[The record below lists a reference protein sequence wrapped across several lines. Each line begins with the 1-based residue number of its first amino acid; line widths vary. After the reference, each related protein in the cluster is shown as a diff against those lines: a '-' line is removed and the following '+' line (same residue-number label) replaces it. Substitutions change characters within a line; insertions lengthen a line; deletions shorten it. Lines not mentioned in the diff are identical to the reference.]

1 MVPPADG
8 ASPAPIDRAVLE
20 RLQSRFVDA
29 RLIESA
35 ALVEE
40 GGLHLQVTL
49 AANYYPDERT
59 ARLEMRWYRND
70 DFNIHYRE
78 VRADEVWE
86 CRWDR
91 HPNPH
96 NACAHFHPP
105 PDASRTDA
113 EDAQWPPDHR
123 DVCRVVFDFLEERIE
138 MLWERQ

>member
-8 ASPAPIDRAVLE
+8 ANPAPIDRAVLD

-35 ALVEE
+35 ALVET
-40 GGLHLQVTL
+40 GRLHLRVTL
-49 AANYYPDERT
+49 AADYYPDERT
-59 ARLEMRWYRND
+59 AHLEMRWYRND

-78 VRADEVWE
+78 TRVDEVWE

-96 NACAHFHPP
+96 NTRSHFHPP
-105 PDASRTDA
+105 PDASRTGA
-113 EDAQWPPDHR
+113 TDAQWPPDHR

-138 MLWERQ
+138 TLWER